1 MRKNIEMELP
11 DEQAGF
17 RPGRSTAD
25 MLVIIQ
31 VLIEKVM
38 GIGGQAL
45 ITFIDYSKAFD
56 SISHVQLFDIM
67 LELGFPEH
75 IVALLQSP
83 YIDQPT
89 VIRWNGS
96 TTETFPIGKGVR
108 QGCILSPRLFSL
120 YTESVMREAEIH
132 DLGYNIGG
140 RNISNARYAD
150 DTALIAQSP
159 MEMQQLL
166 DKVNAAGAQRLLK
179 LNVKKT
185 KLMTIGDVPDDIN
198 IRVNND
204 PVEKVKQFKYL
215 GSLKSTDGDCCV
227 AVTRH
232 DFCVTPSRLLEGTA
246 ARPSYDAPVTCVT
259 APRLGHDRH
268 DRRTVRYLPCVVV
281 IPRRGRVWKGSSRYL
296 FASSGSP
303 DQVEG
308 RCLSGHS

>member
-1 MRKNIEMELP
+1 MSPN
-11 DEQAGF
+11 
-17 RPGRSTAD
+17 S
-25 MLVIIQ
+25 
-31 VLIEKVM
+31 
-38 GIGGQAL
+38 QAL

-75 IVALLQSP
+75 IVALLQSL
-83 YIDQPT
+83 YIDQT
-89 VIRWNGS
+89 AVIRWNGS

-108 QGCILSPRLFSL
+108 QGCILSPHLFSL

-166 DKVNAAGAQRLLK
+166 DKVNTAGAQRLLK
-179 LNVKKT
+179 LNVKKA

-204 PVEKVKQFKYL
+204 PVEKVKQFKYI
-215 GSLKSTDGDCCV
+215 GSLKSTDGDC
-227 AVTRH
+227 
-232 DFCVTPSRLLEGTA
+232 SKEQEQEQEL
-246 ARPSYDAPVTCVT
+246 Y
-259 APRLGHDRH
+259 
-268 DRRTVRYLPCVVV
+268 
-281 IPRRGRVWKGSSRYL
+281 
-296 FASSGSP
+296 
-303 DQVEG
+303 
-308 RCLSGHS
+308 